1 MALSAKKTNKKLKSN
16 EVVKSRTL
24 PGGPQWFSHKTNGPP
39 GGPLN
44 HPLAQSFSHP
54 EVSPRRGRWETQ
66 QEGWGWVI
74 HMPGRHPVPGLR
86 AKTQQRETTNKRSRD
101 WGFNKLCNLLLKPR
115 LGCTLPDAS
124 PALSFPSVK
133 LWCEQWVQRALP
145 PLPPQ

>member
-1 MALSAKKTNKKLKSN
+1 MDISCGPFSKKTNKKLQSN

-54 EVSPRRGRWETQ
+54 AMSPRRGRWETQ

-74 HMPGRHPVPGLR
+74 HMQGKHPVPR
-86 AKTQQRETTNKRSRD
+86 AKGKNPAKGNNEQKKQ
-101 WGFNKLCNLLLKPR
+101 R
-115 LGCTLPDAS
+115 LG
-124 PALSFPSVK
+124 F
-133 LWCEQWVQRALP
+133 
-145 PLPPQ
+145 